1 MRPRARRSLAPKFTP
16 FVFLVRPPS
25 PPVQELGAS
34 ILTDLHRQREVIT
47 HARDAL
53 HGADDSLATARRTL
67 ATMSRRVTANKA
79 IAYGV
84 GGCLAASIL
93 LVLWAKIFR

>member
-1 MRPRARRSLAPKFTP
+1 
-16 FVFLVRPPS
+16 
-25 PPVQELGAS
+25 
-34 ILTDLHRQREVIT
+34 
-47 HARDAL
+47 
-53 HGADDSLATARRTL
+53 
-67 ATMSRRVTANKA
+67 MSRRVTANKA